1 MVYFNRFSLLES
13 APSNRYEDIATRS
26 TNTHTSREQT
36 HSSSQGRPVFDSSL
50 TNSISHSIRENIS
63 NHPLLPRVDQQL
75 MVEELVDN
83 QLLRYLQSMSST
95 LDDTRYELEE
105 REERIRLMMCREL
118 LTVGYKIIKDKMDIG
133 EIPLGE
139 LRYGSA
145 STFVRV
151 GPVSEFVAPRLD
163 VERMWCCNQKAIDI
177 MERWPTF
184 DDFYDVWN
192 GVFSSS
198 DHGYRD
204 KYPESPI
211 TSFVTLDRD
220 QLETYWSK
228 ACERVEALKR
238 IDDLKQSIR
247 EGRLNND
254 NRNVRRRL
262 MH

>member
-1 MVYFNRFSLLES
+1 
-13 APSNRYEDIATRS
+13 
-26 TNTHTSREQT
+26 
-36 HSSSQGRPVFDSSL
+36 
-50 TNSISHSIRENIS
+50 
-63 NHPLLPRVDQQL
+63 
-75 MVEELVDN
+75 MVEDLIDN
-83 QLLRYLQSMSST
+83 QLLRYLHSMSRT

-118 LTVGYKIIKDKMDIG
+118 LTVGYKKIKDKMDRG

-151 GPVSEFVAPRLD
+151 GPVTEFVAPRLD
-163 VERMWCCNQKAIDI
+163 VEMMWCCNQKAIDI

-192 GVFSSS
+192 GVLGRNANAWDKTIIVREFVSS
-198 DHGYRD
+198 DHGYRN

-247 EGRLNND
+247 EGRWNND
-254 NRNVRRRL
+254 NRNVRR
-262 MH
+262 